1 MTREKAK
8 IYAKL
13 SREEFNEIFDG
24 GLLNYD
30 LICAYSKGAQI
41 QVISPKSKEWIDD
54 NDPEFCAK
62 SSYRVKPGNLKD
74 VDQWKPKIKDTYFYL
89 SGQGT
94 IIESEWLNEIID
106 KAVFKIGNCFRTR
119 HEAELARYRMISAL
133 KDVQNEILDN
143 KPLTDGEKELI
154 RALRVSH
161 IDRIYTNKNSRLF
174 NESEDEDGYTQY
186 ENFVA
191 IDTEIPFNVSI
202 VAAALS
208 EIRDEYNKELENYY
222 NSFKQ
227 KNNQN
232 TNEK

>member
-143 KPLTDGEKELI
+143 KPLTCGEKNLI
-154 RALRVSH
+154 RALRVLH
-161 IDRIYTNKNSRLF
+161 IDKIYTSNNSCLLFDGNKED
-174 NESEDEDGYTQY
+174 NEHTKY

-191 IDTEIPFNVSI
+191 IDTEIPSNVSI
-202 VAAALS
+202 IAAALE
-208 EIRDEYNKELENYY
+208 EIRDEYNKELEDYY
-222 NSFKQ
+222 NSCKQ
-227 KNNQN
+227 K
-232 TNEK
+232 K